1 MANSLVNLVGLAPQK
16 RNIPMAE
23 QTNQE
28 TWFGRTAT
36 ALSQTLRRARSMARK
51 ELLHI
56 VRDKRTMFM
65 VFVSPAF
72 TLTMLSYLFTWDVD
86 HFTLGIFDQDRSSLS
101 RRYISS
107 LTEDG
112 TFEAREYV
120 QGYEHA
126 SDLLLAGRVQGVLV
140 IPPALMEQVNRGDPA
155 QVQVL
160 LDGTNPTAARQM
172 LSRLEGQSLA
182 IGGTLFGP
190 GREVAVQLLP
200 LEVRSRVWYNP
211 NLKSLHSMVPGL
223 IGVVMLM
230 PAFTVATSL
239 TREKEM
245 GTLEGLLA
253 TPVRGRDVVL
263 GKLAAYLGCGL
274 ISVIPVVMVAT
285 LWFGVPFRGS
295 IFLFFVL
302 TADFLLAAIC
312 LSLLLANF
320 LSSQQAA
327 MVVLF
332 LVLFIPSIFLSGLI
346 DPVDRTSLS
355 AQVVANFLPTA
366 HYISISRG
374 VFLKGVGWGALW
386 WPAALLAGMGIASLM
401 LSAGL
406 FKEKL
411 G

>member
-1 MANSLVNLVGLAPQK
+1 MLMKSS
-16 RNIPMAE
+16 
-23 QTNQE
+23 QE
-28 TWFGRTAT
+28 SQSEKGTTV
-36 ALSQTLRRARSMARK
+36 LSRMLRRAGSIARK

-56 VRDKRTMFM
+56 VRDRRTLFM

-72 TLTMLSYLFTWDVD
+72 TLMMLSYLFTWDVEN
-86 HFTLGIFDQDRSSLS
+86 FTLGIFDQDNSSLS
-101 RRYISS
+101 RQYISS

-112 TFEAREYV
+112 FFDARERV
-120 QGYEHA
+120 QSYKEV
-126 SDLLLAGRVQGVLV
+126 DQLLLRGRVQGVLV
-140 IPPALMEQVNRGDPA
+140 IPPSLMQRASRGESVE
-155 QVQVL
+155 VQVI

-172 LSRLEGQSLA
+172 LRLMEGQTAA
-182 IGGTLFGP
+182 IGGRLSGQ
-190 GREVAVQLLP
+190 GEEVAQQLMP
-200 LEVRSRVWYNP
+200 VEVRTRVWYNP
-211 NLKSLHSMVPGL
+211 NLKSLQSMVPGL

-230 PAFTVATSL
+230 PAFSVATSM

-253 TPVRGRDVVL
+253 TPVRGREVLL

-274 ISVIPVVMVAT
+274 VGVVPVIMVAT

-295 IFLFFVL
+295 ILLYIAL

-332 LVLFIPSIFLSGLI
+332 LLLFIPSIFLSGLI
-346 DPVDRTSLS
+346 DPVDRISITARLM
-355 AQVVANFLPTA
+355 ANVLPTT
-366 HYISISRG
+366 HYVVISRG
-374 VFLKGVGWGALW
+374 VFLKGVGCEALW
-386 WPAALLAGMGIASLM
+386 LSAASLAGMGLGSLL
-401 LSAGL
+401 LSARF